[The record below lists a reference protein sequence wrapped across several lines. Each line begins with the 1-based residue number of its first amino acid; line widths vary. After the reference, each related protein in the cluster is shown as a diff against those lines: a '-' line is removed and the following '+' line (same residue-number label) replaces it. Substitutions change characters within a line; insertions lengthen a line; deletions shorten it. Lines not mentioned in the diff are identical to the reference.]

1 MTTDKQ
7 PWAEGGPIFMNS
19 GGSGPD
25 DYLLR
30 PIGKRQWI
38 KVIFRWGRNYG
49 RQIRN
54 GQVVHDAL
62 VRPRTPEALLAT
74 ASAEADKAAMALIF
88 PVRGVCVSDCAK
100 RERRARAAGRL
111 VTMTAS
117 EFVITYLET
126 K

>member
-1 MTTDKQ
+1 MSDRQ
-7 PWAEGGPIFMNS
+7 PWVEGGPIFMNS

-54 GQVVHDAL
+54 GQMVKDAL
-62 VRPRTPEALLAT
+62 VRPRR
-74 ASAEADKAAMALIF
+74 ADDQIWLYGNS
-88 PVRGVCVSDCAK
+88 VV
-100 RERRARAAGRL
+100 E
-111 VTMTAS
+111 
-117 EFVITYLET
+117 
-126 K
+126 